1 MDLSAFFKS
10 MTVPEIAI
18 TALAIAFL
26 MFEVSPPNI
35 VASQIDTPIGMGV
48 LVIMTI
54 YVFMSFHPI
63 LGVLFILVAYELLRR
78 SSQFINF
85 AASVNY
91 TPTQQEKEAEV
102 AALTPVAPPSTLEE
116 EIVNTMA
123 PIGKSSIISYTTS
136 EYSPVAADTFG
147 ASLI

>member
-1 MDLSAFFKS
+1 MELTAFFKS

-18 TALAIAFL
+18 TVLAIAFL
-26 MFEVSPPNI
+26 VIEVNPPDI

-48 LVIMTI
+48 LVIMAI

-78 SSQFINF
+78 SSHYVNF
-85 AASVNY
+85 AATVNY

-102 AALTPVAPPSTLEE
+102 AEMTPVAPANTLEE